1 MRSQPTL
8 RDMLKMAAEIADGM
22 AFLESKN
29 YVHRDLAS
37 RNCLVSEDMVVK
49 IAGYA
54 FNSFWMF
61 ANNLIQNW
69 DCISNVMKFT
79 DFGMTRD
86 IYITDYYRKGSV
98 GMLPVRWMPKESIE
112 DGYFDHKSDVW

>member
-8 RDMLKMAAEIADGM
+8 REMIKMAAEIADGM
-22 AFLESKN
+22 VFLESKN

-54 FNSFWMF
+54 
-61 ANNLIQNW
+61 L
-69 DCISNVMKFT
+69 K
-79 DFGMTRD
+79 
-86 IYITDYYRKGSV
+86 
-98 GMLPVRWMPKESIE
+98 
-112 DGYFDHKSDVW
+112 